1 MLAGAELVC
10 WCRPAMSAQRPWVT
24 APLPRQGPVA
34 SRDTPILSSR
44 AGPGRISASLRYGT
58 PGSTGRLAA
67 TPRLGPGLRS
77 DAEIHATAGAG
88 TACARSQ
95 NKTDY
100 FGSIREDA
108 VSEVQSRSMSSP
120 ARRKW
125 KWILNL
131 GPVRWSRCI
140 EWPWLVVTPTAG
152 SNIFTQPVPLRHLPR
167 PVPPAGLRQVVL
179 LGYYGFRHVSLVR
192 RLHVI
197 GTPGRAAFGRY
208 PGLGRSPGYCPGRC
222 LQTQL
227 RSQ

>member
-1 MLAGAELVC
+1 MLAMLAGAELVC
-10 WCRPAMSAQRPWVT
+10 WCRPGMSAQRPSVT
-24 APLPRQGPVA
+24 APLPWQGPVA

-108 VSEVQSRSMSSP
+108 
-120 ARRKW
+120 
-125 KWILNL
+125 N
-131 GPVRWSRCI
+131 
-140 EWPWLVVTPTAG
+140 
-152 SNIFTQPVPLRHLPR
+152 
-167 PVPPAGLRQVVL
+167 AGL
-179 LGYYGFRHVSLVR
+179 GWH
-192 RLHVI
+192 RLK
-197 GTPGRAAFGRY
+197 GPLQAALGRY
-208 PGLGRSPGYCPGRC
+208 PGLGRSGSLGGLPRGKLTLGWAG
-222 LQTQL
+222 TG
-227 RSQ
+227 